1 MSKTTPFCPMCK
13 KNGKSEAE
21 YTSHF
26 MRESRDEN
34 SVPLCPILLAMKCN
48 RCGAAG
54 HIASRCPDKVCVFCN
69 KNGHTVSYCT
79 NAPKDVIDAFL
90 EKRSND
96 YEDRK
101 FRGKN
106 DFNNRREERP
116 AFRGDEQP
124 TFRRDERP
132 VFRGDEQPMFRREE
146 RPTFRRDE
154 QPVSR
159 PMFRREEKTVIVV
172 KEELPV
178 KKEDFDN
185 MFPTLGGKTK
195 VVSSPVATMNFIS
208 IAKAAVDL
216 PEPKVVVI
224 EKKIV
229 VNKVVNYDYSH
240 DVESDED
247 IDVEEYRQ
255 QLLDSLI
262 EKHQSGKNVNE
273 PWDTVYSK
281 ITRVVDK
288 RVREYEEYLEMKN
301 RTVNDDDW

>member
-1 MSKTTPFCPMCK
+1 MCK
-13 KNGKSEAE
+13 KHGKSEAE

-34 SVPLCPILLAMKCN
+34 SRPLCPILLDMKCN

-54 HIASRCPDKVCVFCN
+54 HIAARCPDKVCVFCN

-124 TFRRDERP
+124 MFRREERP
-132 VFRGDEQPMFRREE
+132 TFRGDEQPMFRREE
-146 RPTFRRDE
+146 RPTFRSNE
-154 QPVSR
+154 QPMSR
-159 PMFRREEKTVIVV
+159 PVFRREEKPVV
-172 KEELPV
+172 VREELPV
-178 KKEDFDN
+178 KKEDFED
-185 MFPTLGGKTK
+185 MFPSLGGKSK
-195 VVSSPVATMNFIS
+195 PVSSSVATMNFIS

-216 PEPKVVVI
+216 PEPKVVVVD
-224 EKKIV
+224 KKIV
-229 VNKVVNYDYSH
+229 VNKVVNKVVNYDY
-240 DVESDED
+240 DEETDED

-255 QLLDSLI
+255 QMIDNLI
-262 EKHQSGKNVNE
+262 EKHQNSKNVNE
-273 PWDTVYSK
+273 PWETVYSK
-281 ITRVVDK
+281 INRIVDK
-288 RVREYEEYLEMKN
+288 RVLEYEEYLSMKN
-301 RTVNDDDW
+301 RTVTDDDW

>member
-1 MSKTTPFCPMCK
+1 MCK
-13 KNGKSEAE
+13 KHGKSEAE

-34 SVPLCPILLAMKCN
+34 SVPLCPILLDMKCN

-124 TFRRDERP
+124 TFRREERQA
-132 VFRGDEQPMFRREE
+132 FRGDEQPAFRREEQPMFRREE
-146 RPTFRRDE
+146 RP
-154 QPVSR
+154 
-159 PMFRREEKTVIVV
+159 MFRREEKPVV
-172 KEELPV
+172 VREELPV
-178 KKEDFDN
+178 KKEDFED
-185 MFPTLGGKTK
+185 MFPTLGGKSK
-195 VVSSPVATMNFIS
+195 SVSSSVATMNFIS

-216 PEPKVVVI
+216 PEPKVIVI

-229 VNKVVNYDYSH
+229 VNKVVNYDYEH
-240 DVESDED
+240 EVETDED